1 MQEDI
6 MRTLTEL
13 ASKAVGMAKAASA
26 TLAGYRGI
34 FRTLKREHGEVSVLM
49 MRIATDRD
57 GSVRAELFPIIAREL
72 LAHAQAED
80 AEFYTVLAD
89 HESTRAMVMQLEADH
104 ERIEMLLGELAAI
117 PMSSSGWLI
126 RFRELQRAVQEHVD
140 QEENQVFPRARH
152 ILSNE
157 LAEEIDHRYQVEKAR
172 ADSGPI
178 DEVMPPPEPPEP
190 PRAHPPIL

>member
-1 MQEDI
+1 

-57 GSVRAELFPIIAREL
+57 GSARAELFPTIAREL

-89 HESTRAMVMQLEADH
+89 HESTRAMVIELEADH
-104 ERIEMLLGELAAI
+104 ERIELLLGELAAI
-117 PMSSSGWLI
+117 PMKSSGWLI

-152 ILSNE
+152 ILSTE

-172 ADSGPI
+172 GASGPL

-190 PRAHPPIL
+190 PGAHPPIL

>member
-1 MQEDI
+1 

-26 TLAGYRGI
+26 TVAGYRGI

-57 GSVRAELFPIIAREL
+57 GSARAELFPVVVREL

-89 HESTRAMVMQLEADH
+89 HESTRALVMQLEADH
-104 ERIEMLLGELAAI
+104 ERIEMMLGELAGM
-117 PMSSSGWLI
+117 PMSSSGWLV
-126 RFRELQRAVQEHVD
+126 RFRDLQRAVQEHVD

-152 ILSNE
+152 IINSE
-157 LAEEIDHRYQVEKAR
+157 LAEEIDHRYQVERAR
-172 ADSGPI
+172 GPQGPMTV
-178 DEVMPPPEPPEP
+178 DEVVPPPERPGS
-190 PRAHPPIL
+190 HPML

>member
-1 MQEDI
+1 

-13 ASKAVGMAKAASA
+13 ASKAVGIAKAASA
-26 TLAGYRGI
+26 TVAGYRGI

-57 GSVRAELFPIIAREL
+57 GSARAELFPMVVREL

-89 HESTRAMVMQLEADH
+89 HEATREMVLQLEADH
-104 ERIEMLLGELAAI
+104 ERIETMLGELAAM

-126 RFRELQRAVQEHVD
+126 RFRDLQRAVQEHVD

-157 LAEEIDHRYQVEKAR
+157 LADEIDHRYRVEKAR
-172 ADSGPI
+172 GGHEPLRV
-178 DEVMPPPEPPEP
+178 DEVLPPPEPPGS
-190 PRAHPPIL
+190 HPPL

>member
-1 MQEDI
+1 MH
-6 MRTLTEL
+6 TLTEL

-57 GSVRAELFPIIAREL
+57 GSARAEMFPIIAREL

-152 ILSNE
+152 ILSTE

-172 ADSGPI
+172 GTSGPI
-178 DEVMPPPEPPEP
+178 DEVMPPPGPPEP